1 VFRCQGVFS
10 CVDYRGH
17 VPCPDNA
24 ERAPALATLGPLFAG
39 ELVTAE
45 E

>member
-1 VFRCQGVFS
+1 MFRCQGVFS

-24 ERAPALATLGPLFAG
+24 ERAPAPATLGLLFAG
-39 ELVTAE
+39 ALVTAVE
-45 E
+45 